1 MVIRSVLSEND
12 LETLTAI
19 LVTKK
24 NFPKLAT
31 TPVKSF
37 ERSFASASQ
46 GVEIYISPVFN
57 HIQNR
62 PVKIPTRRLIDLS
75 CEKALR
81 RRVLPTVELE
91 T

>member
-12 LETLTAI
+12 LETWTAI
-19 LVTKK
+19 LVTEK

-46 GVEIYISPVFN
+46 GVEIYISIVIN
-57 HIQNR
+57 HFKEI
-62 PVKIPTRRLIDLS
+62 L
-75 CEKALR
+75 LR
-81 RRVLPTVELE
+81 VIV
-91 T
+91 